1 MAFVTRAASLAG
13 LATVIMLAGC
23 ASENGNSIFTTGS
36 LGSNE
41 NAVAAAPEPRV
52 DPACV
57 SLAARIEG
65 LRKEGVA
72 EKIEKAAAKKYKMTA
87 ADLNKAA
94 QLNRANAEFQTKCS
108 TLTTTAAAA
117 PAATET
123 GTTQVATATQRTQAA
138 VSSSDAFAG
147 SGGQ

>member
-1 MAFVTRAASLAG
+1 MSMNKRAAATIVGLAG
-13 LATVIMLAGC
+13 LMLAGC
-23 ASENGNSIFTTGS
+23 AGEGGMDGIFTTGS
-36 LGSNE
+36 IGSS
-41 NAVAAAPEPRV
+41 AASEPRV

-57 SLAARIEG
+57 TLSSRIEV
-65 LRKEGVA
+65 LRKEGIA
-72 EKIEKAAAKKYKMTA
+72 DKIEKAAAKKYKMTA

-108 TLTTTAAAA
+108 TLTTTAAAS

-123 GTTQVATATQRTQAA
+123 ATTQVATATPRTQAA